1 MLTES
6 QSQSSIHCFVD
17 GFKSQQLNILSD
29 NSQTSELFLKQAKI
43 LHSLGRNEEALL
55 NLSKAIELDQ
65 KMIDAYYIRGNI
77 YRLLNQTQL
86 ALQDYKKCVSEGTNN
101 HQVTTQLNSGLLLAE
116 NNRKEEALQ
125 YFDQSLKYLTTLE
138 TLINKGILCI
148 QLNLFELSLE
158 TFEKA
163 LDLNPKCHI
172 VYFSK
177 GYALYKLDRLKESLE
192 CYNNAI
198 KLNNYLI
205 NGYNNRAVVL
215 CKLGQEKEAI
225 ECLKIGL
232 KLQSDDPILN
242 LNLFKLYRIQ
252 KQIEE
257 SNIIK
262 NKLIGIEPVW
272 QEIENLE
279 FIESVLENTKNEINL
294 LSSNNID
301 QSLQQLSNYYQR
313 VQNAYKNLWNY
324 DLELEKID
332 PQFNQ
337 QDTFSI
343 SQILEQ
349 SLNTDESIIKHKLL
363 YLQDRVYFQSLYWR
377 LLNYLRIIQLAQT
390 EENNEKLKTI
400 VDQVNNS
407 NQLILPSENDRLNFN
422 NKSMIQSYIISNSYN
437 QDNKNNQN
445 QTKNI
450 NNNSAN
456 YKRTKSASRR
466 TTKKPTIDKSKSQPS
481 QIKLKGIKNSSSI
494 SQNNSIRIYP
504 QQIVKFQQKD
514 KNYIEFKPILISL
527 EIVRLMNECLGVK
540 SFSDLSIRN
549 IIKVIN
555 NKVKNLKELEVEIQY
570 AAYDL
575 SNRKLEQKQINSQ
588 IQQIQRKEYELNKL
602 DYIDLRQW
610 QQGIDDTIQVLY
622 YFKDNY
628 RTLIEP
634 LQQPLRFQIQASQTY
649 VRRSNV
655 KNTEQKVVQVENSCT
670 CSIF

>member
-17 GFKSQQLNILSD
+17 GFKSQQINLLQD
-29 NSQTSELFLKQAKI
+29 NCQTSELFLKQAKI

-65 KMIDAYYIRGNI
+65 KMIDAYFTRGNI

-101 HQVTTQLNSGLLLAE
+101 HQVYYNLGLLLAE

-125 YFDQSLKYLTTLE
+125 YFDQSLKYSTTLE

-148 QLNLFELSLE
+148 QLNLFEQSLE
-158 TFEKA
+158 TFERA
-163 LDLNPKCHI
+163 LDIDLKCHI

-192 CYNNAI
+192 CYNYAI

-225 ECLKIGL
+225 ESLKIGL
-232 KLQSDDPILN
+232 KFSSEDPILN

-262 NKLIGIEPVW
+262 NKLIGIEPMW

-279 FIESVLENTKNEINL
+279 LIESVLETTKNEINL
-294 LSSNNID
+294 LQTNNLD
-301 QSLQQLSNYYQR
+301 QSLRLLNNYFER

-324 DLELEKID
+324 DLELEKIQ

-349 SLNTDESIIKHKLL
+349 SLNTEETIIKHKLL
-363 YLQDRVYFQSLYWR
+363 YMQDRIYFQSLYWR

-390 EENNEKLKTI
+390 EESNQKLKEI
-400 VDQVNNS
+400 VDQINNS
-407 NQLILPSENDRLNFN
+407 NQMLLPPENDRMNFN
-422 NKSMIQSYIISNSYN
+422 NQSMIQSYILTSSYN
-437 QDNKNNQN
+437 KDIKNNES
-445 QTKNI
+445 QTQKI
-450 NNNSAN
+450 SNNSAV
-456 YKRTKSASRR
+456 YQRTRSASRR
-466 TTKKPTIDKSKSQPS
+466 TTKKPIIDKSKSQPS
-481 QIKLKGIKNSSSI
+481 QMKIKGERNSMSTNQI
-494 SQNNSIRIYP
+494 IPARIYP
-504 QQIVKFQQKD
+504 QQRTSYQQKE

-527 EIVRLMNECLGVK
+527 EIVKLINESLGVK
-540 SFSDLSIRN
+540 QFSDLQIRN
-549 IIKVIN
+549 IIKVIS
-555 NKVKNLKELEVEIQY
+555 NKVKNPKELEVEIQY
-570 AAYDL
+570 AAYEL
-575 SNRKLEQKQINSQ
+575 SNRKLEQKQISSQ
-588 IQQIQRKEYELNKL
+588 IQQIQRKEYELNRL

-610 QQGIDDTIQVLY
+610 QQGIDDTIQILH

-634 LQQPLRFQIQASQTY
+634 LQQALRFQIQASSTY
-649 VRRSNV
+649 VRKSNV
-655 KNTEQKVVQVENSCT
+655 KNAEQKVIQVENSCT
-670 CSIF
+670 CLIF